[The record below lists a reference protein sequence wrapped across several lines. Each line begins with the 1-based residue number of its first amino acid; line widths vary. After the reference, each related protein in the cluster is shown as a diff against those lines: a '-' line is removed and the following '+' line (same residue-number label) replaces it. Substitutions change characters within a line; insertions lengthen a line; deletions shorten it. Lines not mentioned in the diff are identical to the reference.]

1 MEIRAKR
8 GTFIPLENSSN
19 YTIRFETDSVLLSS
33 RYGHTKNRSM
43 ELSAAIK
50 YRNKTFVFCDAT
62 NSVMRLKDGKVYPR
76 QQILS
81 GSGKETKP
89 FKTEWATV
97 KNGMIWL
104 GSNGKEWVN
113 EEGHVVH
120 RMLEWIKTI
129 DRGGQIRNIDWSSN
143 YRALREANRSPR
155 ILVIS
160 GTKLWNG
167 MKRLNV
173 S

>member
-1 MEIRAKR
+1 MSFYLVLILSALVAMRSTTSTLNVEVSFSLVSDLDHDSRDLNIPFMWRSVLKR
-8 GTFIPLENSSN
+8 GTLIPLENSSN

-33 RYGHTKNRSM
+33 RTATKNRSM

-62 NSVMRLKDGKVYPR
+62 GSVMRLRDGKVYPR

-89 FKTEWATV
+89 FKTEWATI

-120 RMLEWIKTI
+120 RM
-129 DRGGQIRNIDWSSN
+129 
-143 YRALREANRSPR
+143 
-155 ILVIS
+155 
-160 GTKLWNG
+160 
-167 MKRLNV
+167 
-173 S
+173 